1 VLALAACL
9 YTIPWRRG
17 GCKDAARS
25 FSVLW
30 RGRAW
35 LSLLAAALSLSL
47 LLRVSLLWG
56 PNSLLFPA
64 SITSWTGAG
73 WMCRWVLRCHC
84 KHASPQ
90 ALPAGPPP
98 GYAPWHRHALPAD
111 FLVDPSCLLRSPRR
125 IYLTVSLGVLQPLC
139 AFTALL
145 MLTAALRCDAV
156 P

>member
-1 VLALAACL
+1 MLALAACL

-90 ALPAGPPP
+90 ALLAAHPLAMRPGTSVLIFLQRAFDPP
-98 GYAPWHRHALPAD
+98 Y
-111 FLVDPSCLLRSPRR
+111 LLRSPRR

-156 P
+156 L